1 MTDIPSNLDE
11 LKRDPKAAALL
22 KNRELLQSLLSSPD
36 TRRLM
41 ELLGRN
47 GGAELKTA
55 AARGDTKTLAG
66 MVRQVMDTR
75 EGAALV
81 EKLEVTSRTTIR
93 EKLLT
98 YLARQAE
105 AAQEGESQP
114 PQKDGEEEDLGDT
127 TRIDFGE
134 LQFGR
139 DYEIK

>member
-22 KNRELLQSLLSSPD
+22 KNRVLLQSLLSSPD

-41 ELLGRN
+41 ERLGRN

-81 EKLEVTSRTTIR
+81 EKLGRAV
-93 EKLLT
+93 
-98 YLARQAE
+98 
-105 AAQEGESQP
+105 P
-114 PQKDGEEEDLGDT
+114 PGGK
-127 TRIDFGE
+127 
-134 LQFGR
+134 
-139 DYEIK
+139 K

>member
-55 AARGDTKTLAG
+55 AAKGDTAG
-66 MVRQVMDTR
+66 IARILEDLVRTP
-75 EGAALV
+75 EGAQVV
-81 EKLEVTSRTTIR
+81 ERINRSM
-93 EKLLT
+93 
-98 YLARQAE
+98 
-105 AAQEGESQP
+105 
-114 PQKDGEEEDLGDT
+114 EE
-127 TRIDFGE
+127 
-134 LQFGR
+134 
-139 DYEIK
+139 

>member
-47 GGAELKTA
+47 GGAELKTGA
-55 AARGDTKTLAG
+55 AKGDTKALAG

-81 EKLEVTSRTTIR
+81 EKLGRAV
-93 EKLLT
+93 
-98 YLARQAE
+98 
-105 AAQEGESQP
+105 P
-114 PQKDGEEEDLGDT
+114 PGGK
-127 TRIDFGE
+127 
-134 LQFGR
+134 
-139 DYEIK
+139 K

>member
-55 AARGDTKTLAG
+55 ARGDTKTLAG

-81 EKLEVTSRTTIR
+81 EKLGRAV
-93 EKLLT
+93 
-98 YLARQAE
+98 
-105 AAQEGESQP
+105 P
-114 PQKDGEEEDLGDT
+114 PGGK
-127 TRIDFGE
+127 
-134 LQFGR
+134 
-139 DYEIK
+139 K